1 MLRSIRTTHQI
12 CRWAGICLLFVMLT
26 ALLGSC
32 SSQTQLRSWRDPK
45 FRSGGFK
52 NVFVL
57 MRHDDLTI
65 RQHFEEAVAAKF
77 VENGISAISS
87 LQVMSPTDRRTREQ
101 LESSFDS
108 LGIDAILIIRQTGES
123 ELQEYVPET
132 TYFSVYENVF
142 NEKQVAR
149 VTEGGYWQTAGLV
162 YSTQSDLFANNT
174 DRLVWQGQSQ
184 TAFDGDIES
193 AVGSYA
199 SEVITDLI
207 KQGLLTVPPKPSR

>member
-12 CRWAGICLLFVMLT
+12 CVWVGICLLYIMLA

-45 FRSGGFK
+45 FGSGGFK

-77 VENGISAISS
+77 TENGISAISS
-87 LQVMSPTDRRTREQ
+87 LQVISPTDRRTREQ

-132 TYFSVYENVF
+132 TYFSLRKHV
-142 NEKQVAR
+142 Q
-149 VTEGGYWQTAGLV
+149 
-162 YSTQSDLFANNT
+162 
-174 DRLVWQGQSQ
+174 
-184 TAFDGDIES
+184 
-193 AVGSYA
+193 
-199 SEVITDLI
+199 
-207 KQGLLTVPPKPSR
+207 